1 MSWWDS
7 IVDFGKSVIGGVTD
21 FFGSNSLGSNLA
33 KTALLGYATNKINK
47 SINADNSSSSSDFG
61 FPEIEDPGIRLQ
73 LDPGT
78 DNRIPVLYGS
88 ATFGGYITDAYLTSD
103 NKTMYYVIT
112 LSEKTGNLLSTGAAS
127 TYVFNDIYL
136 NGNRIIFQS
145 NGYTADYMINADG
158 QQDISIR
165 DIVRVYCYAGS
176 STSGTVPEY
185 YLGSIDAAYNILPH
199 WTNRH
204 TMNDLI
210 FAVVRID
217 YNRDKGVVGVPN
229 MKFTI
234 TNSMKLPGDCMYD
247 YMTNTRYGAAIDAN
261 EIDS

>member
-7 IVDFGKSVIGGVTD
+7 VVDFGKSVIGGVGD
-21 FFGSNSLGSNLA
+21 FLGSNSLGSNLA

-47 SINADNSSSSSDFG
+47 SINTDNAANTDFG

-73 LDPGT
+73 VDPGT
-78 DNRIPVLYGS
+78 DNKIPVLYGS
-88 ATFGGYITDAYLTSD
+88 ATFGGYITDAYLTED
-103 NKTMYYVIT
+103 NKTMYYAIT
-112 LSEKTGNLLSTGAAS
+112 LCEKTGNLLSTGSAS

-136 NGNRIIFQS
+136 NGNRVIFDS
-145 NGYTADYMINADG
+145 DGITADYMITADG
-158 QQDISIR
+158 EQDISIR
-165 DIVRVYCYAGS
+165 DIIRVYCYAGS
-176 STSGTVPEY
+176 STSGQVPEY
-185 YLGSIDAAYNILPH
+185 YSGSVTAAYNVMPN
-199 WTNRH
+199 WTTRH

-217 YNRDKGVVGVPN
+217 YNRDKGVIGVPN

-234 TNSMKLPGDCMYD
+234 TNSMSLPGDCMYD
-247 YMTNTRYGAAIDAN
+247 YMTNTRYGAGIDAT